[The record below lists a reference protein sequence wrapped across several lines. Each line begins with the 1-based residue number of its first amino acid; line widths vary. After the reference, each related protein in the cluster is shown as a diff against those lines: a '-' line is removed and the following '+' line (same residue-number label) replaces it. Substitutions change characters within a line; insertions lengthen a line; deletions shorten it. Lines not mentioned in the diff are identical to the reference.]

1 MRIARVVLILT
12 SAALPASLAAQD
24 APRPQEQK
32 GDSTLDEAGK
42 IAARPVHDVG
52 IGNKKV
58 PPVLQ
63 RAANAPYSMRGTAS
77 CAQLSGGIAALNNAL
92 GPDFGETVA
101 VTGTKAGQIAK
112 VAGETVVDTIIPF
125 RGLVREVSGAAAAQ
139 RRMQAATY
147 AGLARRGFLRG
158 IARGKGCRV

>member
-1 MRIARVVLILT
+1 MRIAIAVLGVI
-12 SAALPASLAAQD
+12 AVALPAALSAQEVQD
-24 APRPQEQK
+24 NNA
-32 GDSTLDEAGK
+32 STLSEAGK
-42 IAARPVHDVG
+42 IAARPAHDVG
-52 IGNKKV
+52 IANKKV

-63 RAANAPYSMRGTAS
+63 RAAAAPYAMQGTAS
-77 CAQLSGGIAALNNAL
+77 CAQLSHGIAALDAAL
-92 GPDFGETVA
+92 GPDFGEAAPVS
-101 VTGTKAGQIAK
+101 GTKAGQIAK

-158 IARGKGCRV
+158 LARGKGCKV

>member
-1 MRIARVVLILT
+1 MRIVTTVLMMV
-12 SAALPASLAAQD
+12 AATLPATLAAQE
-24 APRPQEQK
+24 AQENNS
-32 GDSTLDEAGK
+32 STLSEAGK
-42 IAARPVHDVG
+42 IAARPAHDVG
-52 IGNKKV
+52 IANKKV

-63 RAANAPYSMRGTAS
+63 RAADAPYSMQGTAS
-77 CAQLSGGIAALNNAL
+77 CAQLSRGVAALNTAL
-92 GPDFGETVA
+92 GPDFGEA
-101 VTGTKAGQIAK
+101 VPVSGTKAGQIAK

-158 IARGKGCRV
+158 IARAQKCRI